1 MPNHAY
7 PKTEKRVQL
16 ALKALLQLSD
26 LSDMVTRIDGGQ
38 FVGALGDE
46 VFHTLDAATRARD
59 YEWRTRNAP
68 IVMDEIFRNKI
79 SVRLTDHTYSGNKFT
94 DEEEKLDLSS
104 YAREILA
111 VQVRAMV
118 KRLNN
123 KVLTALTTAPFK
135 ITTLNAIGSGT
146 GADDPF
152 DKALEWQ
159 AALDD
164 QGTPDDD
171 RILLLGSNAFRWMA
185 KADGIVKYDTEQA
198 RTVFRKG
205 VFGEVAGFQVKKSTV
220 LGPND
225 IYALDRSWA
234 VMANV
239 APVVPDGATWGARLQ
254 ADGYGLRV
262 IRDYDAMYLSDRSI
276 VSTFT
281 GISSVNDEYERHTT
295 ASATTAN
302 GLGDSAQKGDPVFD
316 FTNKV
321 IKLTGKNVR
330 GAKGTFTP
338 VGS

>member
-79 SVRLTDHTYSGNKFT
+79 AVRLTDHTYSGNKFT
-94 DEEEKLDLSS
+94 DEEEKLDLTS
-104 YAREILA
+104 YSREILA
-111 VQVRAMV
+111 VQVRALV
-118 KRLNN
+118 RRLNN
-123 KVLTALTTAPFK
+123 KVQTALSTAPFK
-135 ITTLNAIGSGT
+135 IVNLAAAT
-146 GADDPF
+146 ADDPF

-171 RILLLGSNAFRWMA
+171 RILLLGSAAFRWMA

-220 LGPND
+220 LGPNE

-262 IRDYDAMYLSDRSI
+262 IRDYDAAYLSDRSI

-295 ASATTAN
+295 ASAATAN
-302 GLGDSAQKGDPVFD
+302 TAGDSAQKGDPVFD

-338 VGS
+338 A

>member
-7 PKTEKRVQL
+7 PKTQKRVQL

-68 IVMDEIFRNKI
+68 IVMDEIFRNRI
-79 SVRLTDHTYSGNKFT
+79 AVRLTDHTYSGNKFT
-94 DEEEKLDLSS
+94 DEEEKLDLTS
-104 YAREILA
+104 YSREILA
-111 VQVRAMV
+111 VQVRALV
-118 KRLNN
+118 RRLNN
-123 KVLTALTTAPFK
+123 KVQTALTTAPFK
-135 ITTLNAIGSGT
+135 ITDLSAAQ
-146 GADDPF
+146 ADDPF

-159 AALDD
+159 GRLDD

-171 RILLLGSNAFRWMA
+171 RILLMGSNAFRWMA
-185 KADGIVKYDTEQA
+185 KADGIVKYDAEQA
-198 RTVFRKG
+198 RTLFRRG
-205 VFGEVAGFQVKKSTV
+205 IFGEIAGFQVKKSTV
-220 LGPND
+220 LGANE
-225 IYALDRSWA
+225 IYAVDRSWA

-239 APVVPDGATWGARLQ
+239 APIVPDGATWGARLQ

-295 ASATTAN
+295 ASATAANTA
-302 GLGDSAQKGDPVFD
+302 GDSAQKGDPVFD

-338 VGS
+338 TAP

>member
-7 PKTEKRVQL
+7 PKAEKRVQL

-79 SVRLTDHTYSGNKFT
+79 AVRLTDHTYSGNKFT
-94 DEEEKLDLSS
+94 DEEEKLDLVS
-104 YAREILA
+104 YSREILA
-111 VQVRAMV
+111 VQVRALV
-118 KRLNN
+118 RRLNN
-123 KVLTALTTAPFK
+123 KVQTALSTAPFK
-135 ITTLNAIGSGT
+135 ITTLSAAAAN
-146 GADDPF
+146 DPF

-185 KADGIVKYDTEQA
+185 KADGIVKYDAEQA
-198 RTVFRKG
+198 RTVFRRG

-220 LGPND
+220 LGPNE
-225 IYALDRSWA
+225 IYAVDRSWA

-262 IRDYDAMYLSDRSI
+262 IRDYDAAYLSDRSI

-281 GISSVNDEYERHTT
+281 GISSVNDEYERHTA

-338 VGS
+338 A